1 MVARV
6 IWLYVPCSHVR
17 NVLIR
22 EEDRVW
28 EPNFSDIKEE
38 YCPNCLSN
46 AGGQPQASSLS
57 GPGEAAELRRRK
69 IRVIFLE
76 LGKMQDLQRIEV
88 GELKK
93 EETESMKEAVRDLV
107 RQERTLSQDLES
119 ILEAKAADLD
129 SQFDALVDDLRY

>member
-6 IWLYVPCSHVR
+6 IWLYVRCSHFR

-22 EEDRVW
+22 EEDPIW

-38 YCPNCLSN
+38 YCPNCLQN
-46 AGGQPQASSLS
+46 AGGQPQTSPLS

-69 IRVIFLE
+69 IRMIFVE
-76 LGKMQDLQRIEV
+76 LGKMQDLQRLGVE
-88 GELKK
+88 ELKK
-93 EETESMKEAVRDLV
+93 EDTESMKEAVRDLV

-119 ILEAKAADLD
+119 ILEAKDADMD
-129 SQFDALVDDLRY
+129 SQLDALVDDLRY